1 MLYADTN
8 WSAGRRSRAC
18 GKNSGERG
26 KEKGAD
32 APMDYQENNRHHLC
46 LRDAREVS
54 PKGRANRRRRSP
66 RRTRVLT
73 ERLRISADSRGGRL
87 DGGSGRFKLIR
98 ASAFLGDDPLDI
110 DNPSYLGHRVAALE

>member
-1 MLYADTN
+1 MPYADTN
-8 WSAGRRSRAC
+8 WSAGRRSRVC

-73 ERLRISADSRGGRL
+73 ERLRSNSDSRGGRL
-87 DGGSGRFKLIR
+87 DGVCARFKSIR
-98 ASAFLGDDPLDI
+98 ASAILGDDLLDI
-110 DNPSYLGHRVAALE
+110 HNPSYLEHRVAALE